1 MEVKQMEP
9 GRQRPVVK
17 EQWLFPEFA
26 EQTGGDEVE
35 NAKSNKR
42 KRSKK

>member
-1 MEVKQMEP
+1 MEIKKMEP

-26 EQTGGDEVE
+26 EQTGGG
-35 NAKSNKR
+35 
-42 KRSKK
+42 RSKKRKVKKS